1 LPDNPFFLQKDNSCL
16 FNHLPPELLSRIF
29 EVGASGN
36 GYEEEDEMIAQSWN
50 ETHANCLEEKN
61 EESMGTTAND
71 DIDMTDEED
80 TNEEASSVRVMTGSS
95 DTSPPWPP
103 FQIVVSHVCRRW
115 RSVAFST
122 PSLWTYI
129 DVSPEARPPYEHVST
144 LLERSKSLPIDI
156 FIDCE
161 PDEDSV
167 SKDEDRPSVA
177 DVKSLFALLVPHVRR
192 WRSMHVETSSYEHMY
207 AFLTAVSDP
216 SISPASQLRTLRLY
230 HCDEEEEF
238 SSFANPELSKH
249 FTLFGGSAPCLRWL
263 ALSGVHVDWSQGW
276 LASASASNLTV
287 LELAYHTEDVRPSWT
302 AFATILRG
310 APALETLILCLSGP
324 SGDLA
329 QWVIE
334 PNSAHTGG
342 DLNAPIQLLK
352 LTDLELALH
361 SPTYASGLL
370 RKLYI
375 PALKGLTLNF
385 EDGDYTEFINHL
397 IEPATTVDPLP
408 AHEQPRNLLSGLES
422 LKIFGLP
429 CAYQGVRTLYSEL
442 ESLVTLN
449 VSMSYLSDAFLDL
462 LCNPRRIPLTEHNF
476 IQLPR
481 LTTLC
486 VSGTSGDR
494 IREVVRHRRA
504 AGFPL
509 KSIYVEESCD
519 VDDDDVEWIK
529 DNVET
534 FEFFERSDGE

>member
-1 LPDNPFFLQKDNSCL
+1 
-16 FNHLPPELLSRIF
+16 
-29 EVGASGN
+29 
-36 GYEEEDEMIAQSWN
+36 
-50 ETHANCLEEKN
+50 
-61 EESMGTTAND
+61 MGTSDD
-71 DIDMTDEED
+71 DIDMTVTHEED
-80 TNEEASSVRVMTGSS
+80 TNEETSSVRVMTGSS
-95 DTSPPWPP
+95 DTSPPWLP

-129 DVSPEARPPYEHVST
+129 AVSPEARPPYRHVSI

-167 SKDEDRPSVA
+167 SKDEDRPSEA
-177 DVKSLFALLVPHVRR
+177 DVKSLFALLIPHVHR
-192 WRSMHVETSSYEHMY
+192 WRSMHVEASSYKHVY

-216 SISPASQLRTLRLY
+216 SVALASQLRTLRLY
-230 HCDEEEEF
+230 HCDDEEEF
-238 SSFANPELSKH
+238 ASFAKH
-249 FTLFGGSAPCLRWL
+249 FTLFGGSAPSLKWL

-276 LASASASNLTV
+276 LASASNLVT

-302 AFATILRG
+302 AFTTILRG
-310 APALETLILCLSGP
+310 APALETLILYLSGP

-334 PNSAHTGG
+334 PNPAHTGG

-352 LTDLELALH
+352 LTDLDLALH

-375 PALKGLTLNF
+375 PALKGLTLHF
-385 EDGDYTEFINHL
+385 ASEDGDYTEFVNHL
-397 IEPATTVDPLP
+397 VEPATTIDPLP
-408 AHEQPRNLLSGLES
+408 AHKQPRSLLSGLER
-422 LKIFGLP
+422 LKISGLP

-442 ESLVTLN
+442 ESLITLD

-462 LCNPRRIPLTEHNF
+462 LCNPRRISCTEHTF

-481 LTTLC
+481 LETLW

-519 VDDDDVEWIK
+519 VDDDDVEWIE
-529 DNVET
+529 DNVEI
-534 FEFFERSDGE
+534 FGFFEGSDDEDVVDLEDGNE